1 MEVQLHALLECQ
13 DEMNKRVDPD
23 WRIHEHEY
31 YRAAWIECAELMDHY
46 GYKWWKKQTPDMD
59 QVKLEIVDIL
69 HFVLSI
75 YLKWTSNHT
84 SVVKQLI
91 YEFEEFKPNELGVLL
106 NAELMARALLTPQYP
121 FIFKTFLN
129 LMTSAGMTFDDTLRL
144 YFSKNV
150 LNLFRQNNGYKTGT
164 YIKIWNGREDN
175 EHLAEIILSLD
186 SESPSFKT
194 DLYDKLQDRYLEF
207 LRLKS

>member
-1 MEVQLHALLECQ
+1 
-13 DEMNKRVDPD
+13 
-23 WRIHEHEY
+23 
-31 YRAAWIECAELMDHY
+31 
-46 GYKWWKKQTPDMD
+46 
-59 QVKLEIVDIL
+59 
-69 HFVLSI
+69 
-75 YLKWTSNHT
+75 
-84 SVVKQLI
+84 
-91 YEFEEFKPNELGVLL
+91 
-106 NAELMARALLTPQYP
+106 MARALLTPQYP